1 MADKVWTAKD
11 IKMGKLILS
20 RNISVET
27 QQDVLTIIREYR
39 FTNDDG
45 NMGTLV
51 PQRLVRELP
60 WKNLPADMK
69 AVFIKLHNYT
79 RAQALKDQN
88 ME

>member
-1 MADKVWTAKD
+1 MADKTWTAKD
-11 IKMGKLILS
+11 IKMGKLVLS

-27 QQDVLTIIREYR
+27 QQDVLTIVREYR

-45 NMGTLV
+45 SIGALV

-60 WKNLPADMK
+60 WDSLPADMK
-69 AVFIKLHNYT
+69 AVFVHLHNYT
-79 RAQALKDQN
+79 RAEALKDQD